1 MPTLLTSLTK
11 TDLGLI
17 ALSSNCISY
26 ECLQIPASL
35 HVSTEL
41 YSCRTWSSRSFNM
54 RSQIMLTWRKVKIG
68 MSFLFGERALN
79 SEVDED
85 PEGRSSSDD
94 WEVDSW
100 GGDILGGLGH
110 PGYCNCFLLCI
121 LFISRLRFEAICS
134 ARMKYKRQS
143 ILEKTSIRVI
153 VV

>member
-1 MPTLLTSLTK
+1 MTLVAIVSAMNN
-11 TDLGLI
+11 DEGL
-17 ALSSNCISY
+17 
-26 ECLQIPASL
+26 QVPASL

-85 PEGRSSSDD
+85 PEGRSKSDD

-100 GGDILGGLGH
+100 GGDIFGGLGH

-134 ARMKYKRQS
+134 ERKKLKRQS
-143 ILEKTSIRVI
+143 ILRSLVS
-153 VV
+153 V